1 MLMSV
6 KIITSI
12 VSVKTHNFSV
22 IVETVV
28 VIVSV

>member
-1 MLMSV
+1 MSKSV
-6 KIITSI
+6 KRITST